1 MSHRNFS
8 LPVIVSSLH
17 IHSLMLPLYSR
28 LPQERMPAKDA
39 TQFISPSLG
48 QQRKVIARQIKML
61 QAMLLRLSKNAAAPV
76 SNLPKMHYFWRS
88 RHTPDYI
95 FGESKQHRT
104 DETSQ
109 LENQYL
115 GRERLNR
122 NTEKEVILSVED
134 SSSYDFG
141 SISEPILGHLTD
153 YASLHQLNEDQLISV
168 DDMESTRIEAQ
179 STLESKSEPSI
190 QSDARSM
197 KLIFEKL
204 IMLPLEALSNLNHE
218 ASMKEA
224 LTILTGNLSLF
235 ADEQAKQLLELK
247 LDFPSATYSWRDCSR
262 TRIDF
267 VKISWLNLRKLSH
280 CWKLQLKRARI
291 LRIKIVN

>member
-190 QSDARSM
+190 QSDAR
-197 KLIFEKL
+197 
-204 IMLPLEALSNLNHE
+204 N
-218 ASMKEA
+218 
-224 LTILTGNLSLF
+224 
-235 ADEQAKQLLELK
+235 EQAKQLLELK